1 MPVVHLVALGT
12 RGDVAPAVVVA
23 SQLRAR
29 GHEVLVHGADRYAGL
44 AAAESVPYRAAGD
57 VDLFGSTPTS
67 RRLTLS
73 QAGITYALLRRRYRA
88 WSAGLWARLR
98 DADPRDVLL
107 CGLGS
112 AALASAWRDRGGR
125 AGLLLVGD
133 VRPPGPPASGRLT
146 VSERCRRSLMWPLT
160 MQMSSAPDAERRDA
174 ARCDA
179 ERPDAERRD
188 AARRDAARRGAARH
202 DAPLPTVLAVSRTL
216 AGDAPLPAH
225 VVRTGHLF
233 GPAPTTAPP
242 RPATPV
248 VYSGLGRLTDPSGRL
263 LHRLADAADAVGC
276 RLVTDAAPLAET
288 DDPPRSVT
296 IAAETDHR
304 RLFGQVDGVLHHG
317 GAGTTVTGL
326 LAARPTA
333 MIPMLGDQFALARR
347 VHALGAGPRPL
358 HRHVLTDRALRRTLA
373 ALADPPER
381 HRRAAR
387 ALADALAAEDGVQRT
402 TDACEQII
410 EGGRSVCT
418 SS

>member
-12 RGDVAPAVVVA
+12 RGDVAPAVTVA
-23 SQLRAR
+23 AQLRAR
-29 GHEVLVHGADRYAGL
+29 GHDVLVHGADRYAGL

-67 RRLTLS
+67 RRLTLA

-98 DADPRDVLL
+98 GTDPRDVLL

-112 AALASAWRDRGGR
+112 AALASAWRERGGR
-125 AGLLLVGD
+125 AALLLVGD
-133 VRPPGPPASGRLT
+133 VRPPGPPASGQPGRLT
-146 VSERCRRSLMWPLT
+146 VSERCRRNLMWPLT
-160 MQMSSAPDAERRDA
+160 MQMSAAPDAVQHDAPRHA
-174 ARCDA
+174 AR
-179 ERPDAERRD
+179 P
-188 AARRDAARRGAARH
+188 GAARH
-202 DAPLPTVLAVSRTL
+202 DTPLPTVLAVSRTL

-225 VVRTGHLF
+225 VVRTGHLVV
-233 GPAPTTAPP
+233 PAPTAAAP
-242 RPATPV
+242 RPATPL
-248 VYSGLGRLTDPSGRL
+248 VYAGLGSLTDPSGRA
-263 LHRLADAADAVGC
+263 LHRLADAARAVGC
-276 RLVTDAAPLAET
+276 GLVTDAAPLAGI
-288 DDPPRSVT
+288 DPPRPVT
-296 IAAETDHR
+296 IAEETDHR

-387 ALADALAAEDGVQRT
+387 ELADALAAEDGVQRT

>member
-12 RGDVAPAVVVA
+12 RGDVAPAVTVA
-23 SQLRAR
+23 AQLRAR
-29 GHEVLVHGADRYAGL
+29 GHDVLVHGADRYAGL

-88 WSAGLWARLR
+88 WSAGVWARLR

-112 AALASAWRDRGGR
+112 AALASAWRGRGGR
-125 AGLLLVGD
+125 AALLLVGD
-133 VRPPGPPASGRLT
+133 VRPPGPPAPGVSGQNGQPGQPGRLT

-160 MQMSSAPDAERRDA
+160 MQMSAAP
-174 ARCDA
+174 
-179 ERPDAERRD
+179 
-188 AARRDAARRGAARH
+188 GAARH
-202 DAPLPTVLAVSRTL
+202 DVPLPTVLAVSRTL
-216 AGDAPLPAH
+216 AGGAPLPAH

-233 GPAPTTAPP
+233 GPVPAAAAPQ
-242 RPATPV
+242 PATPV
-248 VYSGLGRLTDPSGRL
+248 VYVGLGWLTDPSGRL
-263 LHRLADAADAVGC
+263 LHRLADAAGAVGC
-276 RLVTDAAPLAET
+276 RLVTDAAPLAEI
-288 DDPPRSVT
+288 DDPPRSV
-296 IAAETDHR
+296 ASADETDHR
-304 RLFGQVDGVLHHG
+304 RLFGQVAGVLHHG

-333 MIPMLGDQFALARR
+333 IIPMLGDQFALARR
-347 VHALGAGPRPL
+347 VHDLGAGPRPL

-381 HRRAAR
+381 FRRAASE
-387 ALADALAAEDGVQRT
+387 LADALTAEDGVRRT
-402 TDACEQII
+402 TEACERII
-410 EGGRSVCT
+410 EGGRPACT